1 MFPARVLPSHAP
13 SLNSDCRLLFSLP
26 KPVSSKFQFCTELTV
41 SSRLN
46 LQEFFKKSQTDFR
59 DLEDDNV
66 KVNFDGGPT
75 GDQPRA
81 VVYKN
86 GDPSLP
92 EDQLVEDTSK
102 EPPKLAPN
110 KNYIGELDFEEINR
124 KTRESR
130 RKRMPQ
136 PGKNLCPRDQ
146 SMQTIASWLQERPE
160 KVRKLRAQLAE
171 EKPFFAAIPKKCL

>member
-1 MFPARVLPSHAP
+1 
-13 SLNSDCRLLFSLP
+13 
-26 KPVSSKFQFCTELTV
+26 
-41 SSRLN
+41 
-46 LQEFFKKSQTDFR
+46 
-59 DLEDDNV
+59 
-66 KVNFDGGPT
+66 VNFDGGPS

-92 EDQLVEDTSK
+92 EHELVEDTSK
-102 EPPKLAPN
+102 EPPKLAPDR
-110 KNYIGELDFEEINR
+110 NYIGELDFEEINR

-160 KVRKLRAQLAE
+160 KVKKLRAQLAE